1 MGFAMVRLMHWTSR
15 TSSTCAGQG
24 EVPDARER
32 GVPMLKRVLFVIGIV
47 VVLGVVSA
55 ATAQYGGGGGL
66 GGSGGMSGHKATSG
80 GYTSR
85 HLVAD
90 TAGAAGPI
98 RPHPVDGR
106 GLVARPSTP
115 PWG

>member
-32 GVPMLKRVLFVIGIV
+32 GVPMLKRVLFVFGIV

-66 GGSGGMSGHKATSG
+66 GGTGGMAGHQAPSGGC
-80 GYTSR
+80 TSR
-85 HLVAD
+85 NLLAD
-90 TAGAAGPI
+90 TPRGAGTVEPK
-98 RPHPVDGR
+98 
-106 GLVARPSTP
+106 L
-115 PWG
+115 